1 MRAPRYG
8 ELGVVNLV
16 SEVKVLWFT
25 RDQELP
31 ELPSWRWACEHE
43 TDMKQLEDRDVVRT
57 LLERT
62 KLTEREDLVIRMVV
76 IEDCTMQDVGDFL
89 GVTLERVRQIL
100 GKGLRKLRHPH
111 ALAGLFDPIE
121 QSKRSMQ

>member
-16 SEVKVLWFT
+16 SEVRVLWFT

-31 ELPSWRWACEHE
+31 ELPSWRWACEHQ
-43 TDMKQLEDRDVVRT
+43 TDTKQLEDRDVVRT

-62 KLTEREDLVIRMVV
+62 GLTEREDLVIRMVV
-76 IEDCTMQDVGDFL
+76 IEDFTHEDVGAFL
-89 GVTLERVRQIL
+89 GVTHERVRQIL
-100 GKGLRKLRHPH
+100 NKGLRKLRHPH

>member
-25 RDQELP
+25 RNQELP
-31 ELPSWRWACEHE
+31 ELPSWRWSFHHQA
-43 TDMKQLEDRDVVRT
+43 DMKQLEDRDVVKT

-62 KLTEREDLVIRMVV
+62 KLTEREDLVIRMVIV
-76 IEDCTMQDVGDFL
+76 EDCTMQDVGAFL
-89 GVTLERVRQIL
+89 NVTHERVRQIL
-100 GKGLRKLRHPH
+100 NKGLRKLRHPH

>member
-25 RDQELP
+25 RNQELP
-31 ELPSWRWACEHE
+31 ELPSWRWSFQYQ
-43 TDMKQLEDRDVVRT
+43 TDMKQIEDRDVVRT

-62 KLTEREDLVIRMVV
+62 ELTEREDLVIRMIV
-76 IEDCTMQDVGDFL
+76 IEDATLDDVGEFL
-89 GVTLERVRQIL
+89 NVTKERVRQIL
-100 GKGLRKLRHPH
+100 GKGLRRLRHPH
-111 ALAGLFDPIE
+111 RLVGLFEPIE

>member
-31 ELPSWRWACEHE
+31 ELPSWRWAHQHQI
-43 TDMKQLEDRDVVRT
+43 DMQQLEDRDVVKA

-62 KLTEREDLVIRMVV
+62 ELTEREDLVIRMVV
-76 IEDCTMQDVGDFL
+76 IEDYTHEDVGAFL
-89 GVTLERVRQIL
+89 GVTHERVRQIL
-100 GKGLRKLRHPH
+100 NKGLRRLRHPH
-111 ALAGLFDPIE
+111 RLVGVFEPI
-121 QSKRSMQ
+121 KRSMQ

>member
-31 ELPSWRWACEHE
+31 ELPSWRWACEHQ
-43 TDMKQLEDRDVVRT
+43 TDMKQVEDRDVVRT

-62 KLTEREDLVIRMVV
+62 ELTEREDLVIRMVV
-76 IEDCTMQDVGDFL
+76 IEDCTMQDVGDLL

-100 GKGLRKLRHPH
+100 NKGLRKLRHPH
-111 ALAGLFDPIE
+111 ALAGLFEPI
-121 QSKRSMQ
+121 KRSMQ

>member
-25 RDQELP
+25 RNHELP
-31 ELPSWRWACEHE
+31 ELPSWRWSFHHQ

-62 KLTEREDLVIRMVV
+62 ELTEREDLVIRMVV
-76 IEDCTMQDVGDFL
+76 IEDATLDDVGEFL
-89 GVTLERVRQIL
+89 DVTKERVRQIL
-100 GKGLRKLRHPH
+100 GKGIRKLRHPH
-111 ALAGLFDPIE
+111 RLVGVFDPIPKH
-121 QSKRSMQ
+121 QRSVQ

>member
-16 SEVKVLWFT
+16 SEVRVLWFT
-25 RDQELP
+25 RDQDLP
-31 ELPSWRWACEHE
+31 ELPSWRWACEHQ

-62 KLTEREDLVIRMVV
+62 ELTEREDLVIRMVV
-76 IEDCTMQDVGDFL
+76 IEDCTMQDVGDLL

-100 GKGLRKLRHPH
+100 NKGLRKLRHPH
-111 ALAGLFDPIE
+111 AVAGLFEPI
-121 QSKRSMQ
+121 KRSMQ

>member
-25 RDQELP
+25 RDHELP
-31 ELPSWRWACEHE
+31 ELPSWRWACEHQ
-43 TDMKQLEDRDVVRT
+43 TDMKQIEDRDVVRT

-62 KLTEREDLVIRMVV
+62 ELTEREDLVIRMVV

-100 GKGLRKLRHPH
+100 NKGLRKLRHPH
-111 ALAGLFDPIE
+111 RLVGVFEPI
-121 QSKRSMQ
+121 KRSMQ

>member
-16 SEVKVLWFT
+16 SEVRVLWFT

-31 ELPSWRWACEHE
+31 ELPSWRWACEHQ
-43 TDMKQLEDRDVVRT
+43 TDMKQIEDRDVVRT

-62 KLTEREDLVIRMVV
+62 ELTEREDLVIRMVV
-76 IEDCTMQDVGDFL
+76 IEDCTMQDVGDLL

-100 GKGLRKLRHPH
+100 NKGLRRLRHPH
-111 ALAGLFDPIE
+111 AVAGLFEPI
-121 QSKRSMQ
+121 KRSMQ